1 MSYNRC
7 QCAKCGTLF
16 ATAIPTDEELQKEK
30 CPHCGEKQLK
40 IIGPMSISEISGLF
54 SGGG

>member
-7 QCAKCGTLF
+7 VCGKCGTYF
-16 ATAIPTDEELQKEK
+16 ATAIPTDEELKKET

-40 IIGPMSISEISGLF
+40 IVGPMSFSEINSLF